1 MRLGSHGWIL
11 QRFKRL
17 VSRVDGRGMAGFS
30 GQVWVVL
37 AIVAGVGVLS
47 ILHFLASSIRN
58 DTYVHDMRVRVA
70 GIRKEQAERLQALAE
85 ATAAA
90 ERESM
95 AIAANAN
102 RKKAA

>member
-1 MRLGSHGWIL
+1 VIL
-11 QRFKRL
+11 QPLKRL
-17 VSRVDGRGMAGFS
+17 VSGVDAPRMAAFS
-30 GQVWVVL
+30 GQVWVILTV
-37 AIVAGVGVLS
+37 VAGVGVLS

-58 DTYVHDMRVRVA
+58 NTYVHDMRVRVA

-85 ATAAA
+85 ASAAA